1 MKPRRRYFATTPKGL
16 QGVLADELR
25 ALGGR
30 NVQPRAGGVA
40 FDGSLAIAY
49 RACLWCRTA
58 NRILLLLARFEAKDA
73 DQLYGGVQGV
83 DWQDHVRP
91 DGSLVVDAVVRR
103 SALRHSH
110 FAALRVKDAV
120 VDQLRARTGRR
131 PDVDKES
138 PDVRLNLYLDGNR
151 ASLSLDLSG
160 DSLHRRGY
168 RGQSVPAPL
177 KENLAA
183 GLLLLAGWP
192 VLAGRGRPF
201 LDPMCGSGTLPIE
214 AALIAADTAPGLL
227 RDDFGFLGW
236 MGHRPET
243 WAAERDRARSRDLR
257 AALEGGAVPPVTG
270 FDGDAEAVEAAR
282 ENVARAGLA
291 DLVNVQ
297 RRQVADWLPPPGA
310 NDTDQQGPAGLLV
323 VNPPYGRRLGEVDEL
338 TSLYT
343 AMGDRL
349 KSRFGG
355 WRAAVLSGDGRLSRA
370 LRLKSSRRHPLRNG
384 PIDCRL
390 LVYPIASRRPEAAA
404 NAAERGAVG
413 TPSGSSAR
421 EATTRSP
428 GAEMLANRL
437 SKNLRK
443 MRRWARRNDV
453 FCYRIYD
460 ADIPEYNVAI
470 DLYERWA
477 HVSEYAPPPSVDAA
491 AAARRREEALAVTAE
506 VLEIEPEA
514 VFFKVR
520 RRQRGTAQYQ
530 RRGHSGRE
538 LSVREG
544 GHRFLVNLSDYIDT
558 GLFLD
563 HRLTRAMLGELALGR
578 DVLNLFAYTATGTVY
593 AARAGARSTTSV
605 DLSRNY
611 LAWAQRNLT
620 LNGVSGDAHRLVR
633 ADCLAWLSQ
642 HRGRY
647 GLIFL
652 DPPTFSTSKAMRG
665 TLDIQR
671 DHVDLLK
678 RTSAL
683 LEPDGVLIFSNNF
696 SQFEMDAEALPELE
710 VEDLTAATIPFDF
723 RRTPRIHNT
732 WRIRHRQRQGIR

>member
-1 MKPRRRYFATTPKGL
+1 
-16 QGVLADELR
+16 
-25 ALGGR
+25 
-30 NVQPRAGGVA
+30 VA
-40 FDGSLAIAY
+40 
-49 RACLWCRTA
+49 
-58 NRILLLLARFEAKDA
+58 
-73 DQLYGGVQGV
+73 
-83 DWQDHVRP
+83 
-91 DGSLVVDAVVRR
+91 
-103 SALRHSH
+103 
-110 FAALRVKDAV
+110 
-120 VDQLRARTGRR
+120 
-131 PDVDKES
+131 
-138 PDVRLNLYLDGNR
+138 
-151 ASLSLDLSG
+151 
-160 DSLHRRGY
+160 
-168 RGQSVPAPL
+168 
-177 KENLAA
+177 
-183 GLLLLAGWP
+183 
-192 VLAGRGRPF
+192 
-201 LDPMCGSGTLPIE
+201 
-214 AALIAADTAPGLL
+214 
-227 RDDFGFLGW
+227 
-236 MGHRPET
+236 
-243 WAAERDRARSRDLR
+243 
-257 AALEGGAVPPVTG
+257 PPVTG

-282 ENVARAGLA
+282 ENVARAGLT
-291 DLVNVQ
+291 DLVTVE
-297 RRQVADWLPPPGA
+297 RRQVAHWLPPPATDG
-310 NDTDQQGPAGLLV
+310 TDQPGPAGLLV

-343 AMGDRL
+343 AIGDRL
-349 KSRFGG
+349 KSHFGG

-370 LRLKSSRRHPLRNG
+370 LRLKSSRRHALRNG

-390 LVYPIASRRPEAAA
+390 LVYPIAARRREPAATPTEPSAANGPTSPAAA
-404 NAAERGAVG
+404 A
-413 TPSGSSAR
+413 P
-421 EATTRSP
+421 SP
-428 GAEMLANRL
+428 GAAMFANRL
-437 SKNLRK
+437 RKNLRK

-453 FCYRIYD
+453 WCYRIYD

-506 VLEIEPEA
+506 VLEIEPEG
-514 VFFKVR
+514 VFYKVR

-530 RRGHSGRE
+530 RRGDSGRE

-563 HRLTRAMLGELALGR
+563 HRLTRAMLAELAVGR

-593 AARAGARSTTSV
+593 AALAGARSTTSV
-605 DLSRNY
+605 DLSRTY

-671 DHVDLLK
+671 DHVDLLE
-678 RTSAL
+678 RTAAL

-696 SQFEMDAEALPELE
+696 SQFEMAAEALPELE
-710 VEDLTAATIPFDF
+710 VEDVTAATIPFDF

-732 WRIRHRQRQGIR
+732 WRIRHRQHQGTR